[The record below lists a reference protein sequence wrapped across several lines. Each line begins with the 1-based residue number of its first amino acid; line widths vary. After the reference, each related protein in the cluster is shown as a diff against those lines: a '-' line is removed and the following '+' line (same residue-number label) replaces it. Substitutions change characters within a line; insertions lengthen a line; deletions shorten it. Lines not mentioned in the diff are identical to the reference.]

1 MNYSV
6 IMAHLNECGYKVSA
20 IPSTTA
26 EVGFLTV
33 ELEING
39 MPVTLWH
46 IAVTELSKMP
56 SFPAEPSTLPRL
68 AHTAFYPR
76 SKFASIC
83 VNVPDAVS
91 VNFEC
96 PELAFE
102 ESLKRHVSLL
112 SQALTDSEWN
122 TKELLRE
129 FEAGWLNIVE
139 LTFPFSV

>member
-6 IMAHLNECGYKVSA
+6 ILAHLNECGYKVSA
-20 IPSTTA
+20 IPSKTA

-33 ELEING
+33 ELEIND

-46 IAVTELSKMP
+46 IAVPELTKMP
-56 SFPAEPSTLPRL
+56 SFLLADPSALPRL
-68 AHTAFYPR
+68 AHTAFYPE

-83 VNVPDAVS
+83 VNIPDAVS

-112 SQALTDSEWN
+112 RKVRISPRCEI
-122 TKELLRE
+122 
-129 FEAGWLNIVE
+129 IV
-139 LTFPFSV
+139 L